1 MPALSLDVESSSMSY
16 YLSLVERRVAEFYH
30 NIDRTI
36 LIAVATPVPDS
47 KHKQTQTYQNF
58 SHFVAKCSL
67 RHFRHEC
74 HKKTC
79 YTRYEKIILGR
90 ICCEKVVRAWIA
102 AMLF

>member
-47 KHKQTQTYQNF
+47 QHKQTNKQVDLQ
-58 SHFVAKCSL
+58 AEL
-67 RHFRHEC
+67 
-74 HKKTC
+74 
-79 YTRYEKIILGR
+79 IIVST
-90 ICCEKVVRAWIA
+90 I
-102 AMLF
+102 

>member
-1 MPALSLDVESSSMSY
+1 MPVLSLDVESSSMSY

-74 HKKTC
+74 HKNL
-79 YTRYEKIILGR
+79 II
-90 ICCEKVVRAWIA
+90 RA
-102 AMLF
+102 MRK